1 MKMKVLNNAVVFCS
15 LIALSGCTLHD
26 NNQKPASDLFSEKVI
41 VECARYVIGA
51 EKPLQTDRDYLRE
64 YLIYL
69 NAGYSDSKII
79 TEYLLADS
87 RMLSSDKIESFINL
101 LRLGRNYGVTLCAI
115 QSDAQLKHIKEKL
128 KGI

>member
-1 MKMKVLNNAVVFCS
+1 MRVLNNVIVFCS
-15 LIALSGCTLHD
+15 VIALSGCTLHD

>member
-1 MKMKVLNNAVVFCS
+1 MKVLNNVIVFCS
-15 LIALSGCTLHD
+15 VIALSGCTLRD
-26 NNQKPASDLFSEKVI
+26 NNQKVVESPFSESVI
-41 VECARYVIGA
+41 IDCARYVIGA

-87 RMLSSDKIESFINL
+87 RMLSSDKIESFISL

-115 QSDAQLKHIKEKL
+115 QSDAQIKKIKEKI
-128 KGI
+128 KGV